1 MEVFRVRTDEE
12 IHKKHARRK
21 KRADAKA
28 AMGKAE
34 NANAMVDNGH
44 IEKVELADL
53 FVPYLVV
60 RTTGKIRSFAFPEE
74 ACTKDVFQVR
84 YHISTF

>member
-1 MEVFRVRTDEE
+1 VEVFRVRTDEE
-12 IHKKHARRK
+12 IRKKHARRK

-28 AMGKAE
+28 AIGKAE
-34 NANAMVDNGH
+34 NVNAAADNGP

-60 RTTGKIRSFAFPEE
+60 RTTGKIKSFAFPEE
-74 ACTKDVFQVR
+74 ARPKDAFQASCQV
-84 YHISTF
+84 STT